1 MSERMSGE
9 LLRSEFGYVVKR
21 QQRKTLVLY
30 VLQDGEVEVRA
41 PHQIPEQ
48 EIIRFV
54 ESRARWIEQTRAR
67 QLQRVDWR
75 AAALPGGDIWFL
87 GESRRLRVERGPA
100 FGVALAAAEFVVSTR
115 DPFNLPALARQL
127 EGWFREQAQQL
138 FDERLPHCCAL
149 FPELA
154 LPPLRLRKMRRRWGS
169 CSRRGV
175 VTLNTELVKLPLS
188 LIDYVIVHEL
198 CHLYEFNHGP
208 RFYRRLAQV
217 MPDWRQREAMLKQF

>member
-1 MSERMSGE
+1 MNASI
-9 LLRSEFGYVVKR
+9 RSEFRYVVKR

-30 VLQDGEVEVRA
+30 VLPDGEVEVRA
-41 PHQIPEQ
+41 PHQLPER

-54 ESRARWIEQTRAR
+54 ESRARWIERTREK

-75 AAALPGGDIWFL
+75 ATALPGGDIWFL
-87 GESRRLRVERGPA
+87 GEPRRFRIERGAA
-100 FGVALAAAEFVVSTR
+100 FGVALAPGEFAVSAR

-127 EGWFREQAQQL
+127 DGWFREQAQQL
-138 FDERLPHCCAL
+138 FSERLPHCCAL
-149 FPELA
+149 FPA
-154 LPPLRLRKMRRRWGS
+154 LKPPPLRLRKMKRRWGS
-169 CSRRGV
+169 CSRRGI
-175 VTLNTELVKLPLS
+175 VTLNSELIRLPQT

-208 RFYRRLAQV
+208 RFYRLLERA

>member
-1 MSERMSGE
+1 MSNSNSSGFAI
-9 LLRSEFGYVVKR
+9 SFNYVVKR
-21 QQRKTLVLY
+21 QKRKTLVLY
-30 VLQDGEVEVRA
+30 VLPSGEVEVRA
-41 PHQIPEQ
+41 PLKMAER
-48 EIIRFV
+48 EIVRFV
-54 ESRARWIEQTRAR
+54 ESRAGWIERTREK

-75 AAALPGGDIWFL
+75 ATAMPGGDIWFL
-87 GESRRLRVERGPA
+87 GEQRQFRVETGPA
-100 FGVALAAAEFVVSTR
+100 FGVSLAPGLLSLSTR

-127 EGWFREQAQQL
+127 EGWFREQAQQH
-138 FDERLPHCCAL
+138 FAERLPHCCAL

-175 VTLNTELVKLPLS
+175 VTLNSELIKLPAS

-208 RFYRRLAQV
+208 RFYRLLERA
-217 MPDWRQREAMLKQF
+217 MPDWKQREAMLKQF